1 MKVFLILALLSPV
14 LLAEAIPDY
23 SRSQWRHWVDSDSDC
38 LNTRHELLVRQS
50 LEPVI
55 YKTVK
60 NCQVITGKWYG
71 PYLGKFFTVSSDFDL
86 DHVIPLKWAHIH
98 GGWRW
103 SKDLKQQFAN
113 DYLNLVLVDKGRNR
127 SKGAKGPGEWMPDNS
142 AYHCDYAFRWSY
154 LVDKYNLSVNQ
165 VDGDKIS
172 EVANSCNLN

>member
-1 MKVFLILALLSPV
+1 MKVFLILSFILTSFISGGNPQL
-14 LLAEAIPDY
+14 
-23 SRSQWRHWVDSDSDC
+23 QWGHWVDSDSDC
-38 LNTRHELLVRQS
+38 LNTRHELLARES

-60 NCQVITGKWYG
+60 NCNVITGKWYG
-71 PYLGKFFTVSSDFDL
+71 PYLGKFFTVSSDFD
-86 DHVIPLKWAHIH
+86 HVIPLKWAHIH

-103 SKDLKQQFAN
+103 SKDLKREFAN

-142 AYHCDYAFRWSY
+142 AYHFDNAFRWSY
-154 LVDKYNLSVNQ
+154 LVGKYNLSVNQ

-172 EVANSCNLN
+172 EVANSCCLN

>member
-23 SRSQWRHWVDSDSDC
+23 SRSQWRHWIDSDSDC
-38 LNTRHELLVRQS
+38 LDTRHELLVRES

-55 YKTVK
+55 YKTVN
-60 NCQVITGKWYG
+60 NCRVITGKWYG

-103 SKDLKQQFAN
+103 SKDLKRQFAN

-127 SKGAKGPGEWMPDNS
+127 SKGGRGPGEWMPDNS